1 MKNFKIFLLGLVAF
15 ATLAAPGAALAA
27 PIVEPTPD
35 DIIIFGDNYTLA
47 AGQIADSSLV
57 VFGGNVNVE
66 SGASVANDLLVIGGN
81 VDMDGSVG
89 GNVVVIGGNLD
100 LGPTAVVEGDL
111 ITPSGNVLR
120 DPAAIVR
127 GNQVTEV
134 NMGEFRNM
142 RTHWGDRWLGGIWTG
157 LQTLAVLAAALLL
170 ALFLPGHLRRTADTI
185 VARPAVSGGVGL
197 LTLVVLPF
205 ALLITLITCIVP
217 GLLLLAAILAW
228 IYGWVALGL
237 VLGNR
242 LAEAFKQQWSPLAT
256 TLLGTL
262 ALSVLTAVLGW
273 IPCVGWL
280 AGLVAGSVG
289 LGAAILSRFGTEEEP
304 AVLTATLAK
313 PALPAPRKATTRK
326 STAKKTTRK

>member
-1 MKNFKIFLLGLVAF
+1 VKTFKIFLLGLVAL
-15 ATLAAPGAALAA
+15 AMLAAPGAALAA
-27 PIVEPTPD
+27 PFVEPDPD

-57 VFGGNVNVE
+57 VFGGNVIVE
-66 SGASVANDLLVIGGN
+66 AGASVANDLLVIGGN
-81 VDMDGSVG
+81 VEMDGSVG

-142 RTHWGDRWLGGIWTG
+142 RTHWGDRWLGSVWAG
-157 LQTLAVLAAALLL
+157 LQTLGLLAAALLL
-170 ALFLPGHLRRTADTI
+170 VLFVPANLRRTADTI

-197 LTLVVLPF
+197 LTLIVLPF

-217 GLLLLAAILAW
+217 GLLLLVVILACV
-228 IYGWVALGL
+228 YGWVALGL

-242 LAEAFKQQWSPLAT
+242 LAEAFKQEWSPLAT
-256 TLLGTL
+256 ALLGTL

-280 AGLVAGSVG
+280 AGIAAGSVG
-289 LGAAILSRFGTEEEP
+289 LGATILSRFGTEEEP
-304 AVLTATLAK
+304 LVVTATLTR
-313 PALPAPRKATTRK
+313 PALPAPRKTTRK
-326 STAKKTTRK
+326 STTKKTTRK

>member
-1 MKNFKIFLLGLVAF
+1 MKTFKIFLLGLVAF
-15 ATLAAPGAALAA
+15 AMLAAPSVALAA
-27 PIVEPTPD
+27 PIVEPNPD

-57 VFGGNVNVE
+57 VFGGNVTVE
-66 SGASVANDLLVIGGN
+66 PGASVANDLLVIGGN

-134 NMGEFRNM
+134 NMGEFSNQRA
-142 RTHWGDRWLGGIWTG
+142 HWGDRWLGSIWAG
-157 LQTLAVLAAALLL
+157 FQTLALLAAALLL
-170 ALFLPGHLRRTADTI
+170 VLFVPANLRRTADTI

-197 LTLVVLPF
+197 LTFIVLPF

-217 GLLLLAAILAW
+217 GLLLLAVILGC
-228 IYGWVALGL
+228 IYGWVSLGL
-237 VLGNR
+237 MLGNR
-242 LAEAFKQQWSPLAT
+242 LAEAFKQEWSPLAT

-262 ALSVLTAVLGW
+262 ALGVLTGLLSW

-280 AGLVAGSVG
+280 ASLAAGSVG

-304 AVLTATLAK
+304 AVVTVSF
-313 PALPAPRKATTRK
+313 PQLPVPRKTTKRKSAAKKSTRK
-326 STAKKTTRK
+326 